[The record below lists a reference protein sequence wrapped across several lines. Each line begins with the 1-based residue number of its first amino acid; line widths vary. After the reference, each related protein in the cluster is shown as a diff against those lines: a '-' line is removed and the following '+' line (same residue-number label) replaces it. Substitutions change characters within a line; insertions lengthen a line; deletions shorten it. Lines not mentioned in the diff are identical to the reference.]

1 MKLPLTKENMSW
13 TYKPV
18 FQVLQNIKIYHI
30 LLLLSPCSYNFD
42 DPQLTNWFWIRK
54 EIDSVIG
61 NGLPRDFIHSLR
73 YLPPLA
79 KEKHLQKITNES
91 LQFVYDEFKGH
102 RESFDA
108 GSLHILVI
116 WNQVCVFVCCFVL
129 FWFLFFDF
137 CFLIFFSSVIYYF
150 HRHGQTSKCYW
161 LNSDI
166 MFHNQLYRNLKL
178 VSGLIFTDNIRDL
191 FDSLIAA
198 QKEAVTEG
206 GSTAE
211 FLTDTRIVQT
221 VADMFLG
228 MFNEKHL
235 YQSFF
240 FQSLGTKLLYVWL
253 F

>member
-1 MKLPLTKENMSW
+1 
-13 TYKPV
+13 
-18 FQVLQNIKIYHI
+18 
-30 LLLLSPCSYNFD
+30 
-42 DPQLTNWFWIRK
+42 
-54 EIDSVIG
+54 
-61 NGLPRDFIHSLR
+61 
-73 YLPPLA
+73 
-79 KEKHLQKITNES
+79 
-91 LQFVYDEFKGH
+91 
-102 RESFDA
+102 
-108 GSLHILVI
+108 
-116 WNQVCVFVCCFVL
+116 
-129 FWFLFFDF
+129 
-137 CFLIFFSSVIYYF
+137 
-150 HRHGQTSKCYW
+150 
-161 LNSDI
+161 